1 MTTRICITRVTDG
14 DEIARQ
20 VLPQMEALGQAVGA
34 RMQRLV
40 PKRTW
45 ALHDT
50 ISTETERKGSRVTTT
65 VGFGDDNKVDY
76 GLKVERGTSKMR
88 AQPFARPALAQS
100 RAADLNYS
108 GRGIQNHGLKV
119 EAARQRRR
127 DRAMDRRTAAQEN
140 RAES

>member
-1 MTTRICITRVTDG
+1 MTTRIRITRVTDG

-20 VLPQMEALGQAVGA
+20 VLPHMEALGQAVGA

-50 ISTETERKGSRVTTT
+50 ISTETERNGSRVTTT
-65 VGFGDDNKVDY
+65 VGFGNDKVDY
-76 GLKVERGTSKMR
+76 GLEVERGTSKMR

-100 RAADLNYS
+100 RAGDLNYS
-108 GRGIQNHGLKV
+108 GRGIQNHGLKL

>member
-1 MTTRICITRVTDG
+1 MATRIRITRVTDG

-20 VLPQMEALGQAVGA
+20 MLPHMEALGQAVGV

-50 ISTETERKGSRVTTT
+50 IATETERKGSRVTTT
-65 VGFGDDNKVDY
+65 VGFGDDEVDY
-76 GLKVERGTSKMR
+76 GLAVERGTSKMR

-100 RAADLNYS
+100 KAGDLNYS
-108 GRGIQNHGLKV
+108 GAGIRRHGV
-119 EAARQRRR
+119 RTITS
-127 DRAMDRRTAAQEN
+127 RRTRL
-140 RAES
+140 RARGAGS

>member
-1 MTTRICITRVTDG
+1 MTTRIRITRVTDG

-20 VLPQMEALGQAVGA
+20 VLPHMEALGQAVGA

-65 VGFGDDNKVDY
+65 VGFGDPGGTPPVDY
-76 GLKVERGTSKMR
+76 GLEVERGTSKMR

-100 RAADLNYS
+100 RAGDLNYS
-108 GRGIQNHGLKV
+108 GAGIRRHGV
-119 EAARQRRR
+119 RTITS
-127 DRAMDRRTAAQEN
+127 RRTRL
-140 RAES
+140 RARGAGA

>member
-1 MTTRICITRVTDG
+1 MTTRIRITRVTDG

-20 VLPQMEALGQAVGA
+20 VLPHMEALGQAVGS

-40 PKRTW
+40 PKKSW
-45 ALHDT
+45 SLHDS
-50 ISTETERKGSRVTTT
+50 IATETERKGSRVTTT
-65 VGFGDDNKVDY
+65 VSFGGGDVDY
-76 GLKVERGTSKMR
+76 GLHVERGTSKMR
-88 AQPFARPALAQS
+88 AQPFARPALLQS
-100 RAADLNYS
+100 RAGDLNYS
-108 GRGIQNHGLKV
+108 GRGIQNHGLKL

>member
-1 MTTRICITRVTDG
+1 MTTRIRITRVTDG

-20 VLPQMEALGQAVGA
+20 MLPHMEGLGQAVGE

-50 ISTETERKGSRVTTT
+50 ISAETERKGARVTTT
-65 VGFGDDNKVDY
+65 VGFGDDAEVDY
-76 GLKVERGTSKMR
+76 GLEVERGTSKMR
-88 AQPFARPALAQS
+88 AQPFARPALLQS

-108 GRGIQNHGLKV
+108 GAGIRRHGV
-119 EAARQRRR
+119 RTITS
-127 DRAMDRRTAAQEN
+127 RRTRLRSRGAGA
-140 RAES
+140 

>member
-1 MTTRICITRVTDG
+1 MTTRIRITRVTDG

-20 VLPQMEALGQAVGA
+20 MLPHMEALGQAVGA

-65 VGFGDDNKVDY
+65 VGFGNDKVDY
-76 GLKVERGTSKMR
+76 GLEVERGTSKMR

-100 RAADLNYS
+100 RAGDLNY
-108 GRGIQNHGLKV
+108 RGAGIRRHGV
-119 EAARQRRR
+119 RTITS
-127 DRAMDRRTAAQEN
+127 RRTRL
-140 RAES
+140 RARGAGA